1 MSTAQKST
9 AVLLERIRAG
19 DDAAKDRLL
28 ARYLEPLQRWAAGR
42 LPRYARDSVDTNDLV
57 QVTFLRALNRL
68 EDFEPRHDGA
78 FLAYLR
84 RILLNCIR
92 DEIRRSVRHPAV
104 VELPAQQPSP
114 GVSPLEEA
122 IGAEALAR
130 YESALAALSDRQQE
144 AVILRL
150 ELGFSHGEVAE
161 AIGAPSP
168 DAARMTVVRGVE
180 RLAGLLEEGAR
191 SP

>member
-1 MSTAQKST
+1 MTAQPRST

-19 DDAAKDRLL
+19 DEAARERLI

-42 LPRYARDSVDTNDLV
+42 LPRYARDAVDTNDLV

-68 EDFEPRHDGA
+68 DRFEPRHDGA

-92 DEIRRSVRHPAV
+92 DEIRRSVRHPDR
-104 VELPAQQPSP
+104 VELPAQQPNP
-114 GVSPLEEA
+114 GVSPLEAA
-122 IGAEALAR
+122 IGSETLER
-130 YESALAALSDRQQE
+130 YETALGTLSERQQE

-150 ELGFSHGEVAE
+150 ELDFSHEKVAE

-168 DAARMTVVRGVE
+168 NAARMTVARAVD
-180 RLAGLLEEGAR
+180 RLAELMDR
-191 SP
+191 